1 VSKPDVYFV
10 TPAWQRFEL
19 TRVVLS
25 QRKRV
30 IDALSEHDVEAR
42 CVVVADD
49 ANADIAESFGFDV
62 LHRPNYALSRRFN
75 DGIQHAAQQGAEWIV
90 PIGSDSF
97 IDPAY
102 LFPLPE
108 AGVMRSST
116 RYAVAEPTRLGQ
128 LVIHQPAGVGP
139 FMIPASFLPPTLRP
153 AKDSKRSGIDTSTIR
168 GLQLGKVEYVDLH
181 PWQYVGFRS
190 WPQITPYDKLY
201 RAYGTGED
209 HEVVERLSEYY
220 PSDLVKGAVAACEKA
235 PPVLKARPPRQ
246 KAHPTLEA
254 GTPHRVLPRPIRHH
268 ASTVQQVEGVT
279 P

>member
-1 VSKPDVYFV
+1 MSLLYFV

-19 TRVVLS
+19 SRVVFS

-62 LHRPNYALSRRFN
+62 LRRPNYALSRRFN

-102 LFPLPE
+102 LFPLPDE
-108 AGVMRSST
+108 GVLRTST
-116 RYAVAEPTRLGQ
+116 LYAIAESGRLGQ
-128 LVIHQPAGVGP
+128 LRVKSGTGVGP
-139 FMIPASFLPPTLRP
+139 YMIPRSILPKSQRP
-153 AKDSKRSGIDTSTIR
+153 ANEHRKRGVDTSTIR
-168 GLQLGKVEYVDLH
+168 GLRSGWRREVVDLH

-190 WPQITPYDKLY
+190 HPQMNSYDKLY
-201 RAYGTGED
+201 GRLGVGEES
-209 HEVVERLSEYY
+209 EVAERLSEYY
-220 PSDLVKGAVAACEKA
+220 PADLVDLALTACVVRTEVAA
-235 PPVLKARPPRQ
+235 
-246 KAHPTLEA
+246 
-254 GTPHRVLPRPIRHH
+254 
-268 ASTVQQVEGVT
+268 
-279 P
+279 